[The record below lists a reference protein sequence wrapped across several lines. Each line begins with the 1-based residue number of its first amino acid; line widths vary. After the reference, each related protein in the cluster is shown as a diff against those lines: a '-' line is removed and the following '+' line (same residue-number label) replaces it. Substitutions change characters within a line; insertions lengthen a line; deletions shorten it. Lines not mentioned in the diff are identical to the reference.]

1 MTRGFE
7 TRRNGYPGAMRFE
20 MPQPPPTPDIPDP
33 APSPDPVPSPQPDPP
48 SDGADRACVRR
59 GRPRVR
65 LNAPRSG

>member
-7 TRRNGYPGAMRFE
+7 TRRNGYPVAMRFE

-48 SDGADRACVRR
+48 SDGADRAC
-59 GRPRVR
+59 G
-65 LNAPRSG
+65 